1 MKIIDK
7 EDHHEL
13 VFSDEEIKIISEKK
27 KLIFTHKGMS
37 QLANALVH
45 VAIAITEKIDKK
57 DLQINTDDN
66 INPKETDGTAAWND
80 QS

>member
-1 MKIIDK
+1 MKILNK

-45 VAIAITEKIDKK
+45 IAIAIAEKIDKK
-57 DLQINTDDN
+57 DLQVNTDDN
-66 INPKETDGTAAWND
+66 INPVE
-80 QS
+80 

>member
-1 MKIIDK
+1 MKILNK

-37 QLANALVH
+37 QLANALLLTV
-45 VAIAITEKIDKK
+45 ISITEKIDKK
-57 DLQINTDDN
+57 DLQVNTDDN
-66 INPKETDGTAAWND
+66 INPVE
-80 QS
+80 